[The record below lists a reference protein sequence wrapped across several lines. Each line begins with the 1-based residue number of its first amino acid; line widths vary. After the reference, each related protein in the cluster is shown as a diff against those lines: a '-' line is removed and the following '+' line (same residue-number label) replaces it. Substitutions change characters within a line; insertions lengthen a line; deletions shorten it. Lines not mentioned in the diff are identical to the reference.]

1 MQLCSQLVLR
11 GLKTLSFHGRCL
23 VHWRGIM
30 LNSTHSG
37 FGLCSIFRH
46 LWSSPKLQPLGF
58 LVTLQGRLASQPVSK
73 SALWSLVSYKSSV
86 CSLENCCFCL
96 ACCSWTVFSIV
107 TNVESCCS
115 VTYYFAWDLVPFSP
129 FQFLSFSPNQWLYGQ
144 RSGPYTET
152 DWQEQNKG
160 WQWVM
165 CTQINNTTALEMVI
179 HGNNWLLYE

>member
-11 GLKTLSFHGRCL
+11 GLKTLSFHSRCL

-37 FGLCSIFRH
+37 FGLCSICRH
-46 LWSSPKLQPLGF
+46 LWSFPKLHPLGF

-86 CSLENCCFCL
+86 CSSENCCFCL

-107 TNVESCCS
+107 TNVESCSS

-129 FQFLSFSPNQWLYGQ
+129 FQRVAWDKTNGFMGKGVDLTQ
-144 RSGPYTET
+144 RQT
-152 DWQEQNKG
+152 DKNKIKGDNG
-160 WQWVM
+160 W
-165 CTQINNTTALEMVI
+165 CA
-179 HGNNWLLYE
+179 HR